1 MATRSVNP
9 KSPHGESGREDS
21 SSTVTVTDNQEHQE
35 ITADCESTHT
45 PENSSLNHEPE
56 AVVVAE
62 ELDKTDTISD
72 LSPADRKLAD
82 RMTRDIANHLGLSGR
97 SRSVKI

>member
-21 SSTVTVTDNQEHQE
+21 KPDNLEHQE
-35 ITADCESTHT
+35 ITADCKSTHT
-45 PENSSLNHEPE
+45 LENSSLSHEPE